1 MLILICVYRGFPVLK
16 IKHNG
21 LNKQI
26 ASISRGNY
34 IESLIRA
41 RALFNIQKK
50 ACCIQSQRQSSP
62 ALSLVQDKGR
72 RFSQWMPLIIPR

>member
-1 MLILICVYRGFPVLK
+1 MNQKKVLV
-16 IKHNG
+16 
-21 LNKQI
+21 QI
-26 ASISRGNY
+26 TVSRGNC

-62 ALSLVQDKGR
+62 ALSLIQDKGR
-72 RFSQWMPLIIPR
+72 

>member
-26 ASISRGNY
+26 VSKSRGNC

-41 RALFNIQKK
+41 
-50 ACCIQSQRQSSP
+50 
-62 ALSLVQDKGR
+62 
-72 RFSQWMPLIIPR
+72 